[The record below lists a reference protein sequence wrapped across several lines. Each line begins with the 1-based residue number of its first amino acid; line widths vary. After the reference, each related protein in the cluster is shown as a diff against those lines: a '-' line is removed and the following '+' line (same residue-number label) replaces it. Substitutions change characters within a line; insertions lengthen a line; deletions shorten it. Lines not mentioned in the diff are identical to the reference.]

1 MIRDVGHPQGVY
13 PQAQAIKREGEPGE
27 MAALCAWLLSD
38 ESSYITGTV
47 QSIDGGWAN

>member
-1 MIRDVGHPQGVY
+1 MIRDIGIPKDIF
-13 PQAQAIKREGEPGE
+13 PQAQALKREGEPDE
-27 MAALCAWLLSD
+27 MAALCCWLLSD